1 MKTKLMKFT
10 CGLLATFLMAVNPLT
25 TITTF
30 AGQNN
35 SGSVNETTQTETS
48 LITLEEHP
56 TKTVASIMSTS
67 NAPSTKKEFYK
78 EASKK
83 LVSRPASVTL
93 YYNGDITK
101 IVPDLETF
109 LQELS
114 LVDDKKTSDDA
125 DFLMGGILHLSSRS
139 YVAAS
144 KKSSSIELSIKYT
157 ESAAQVKKV
166 NSKTKA
172 ALKSLGVS
180 KMSDVGKVKAIHDY
194 VVNTFQYDQSMTDHS
209 AYGGLV
215 ASKHTTVCQ
224 GYALMMYKMLTDA
237 GIEAHY
243 VTGYAGEAHA
253 WNIVK
258 LNKKWYYLDAT
269 WDDPCGGAP
278 TLTYNYFLIGSS
290 TLYKDHTIDNFYKK
304 KYKLNSSNLNWQ
316 KSLKKSTKSADKKV
330 AKEQTKAQKTAA
342 QEATRRN
349 VFVKELNDTL
359 DKELHYNSASEA
371 DKKMYDIYK
380 KTLEIVARKLT
391 NKQFDRLL
399 TDNNFAEAYINVC
412 TEAVFGYLID
422 PITEYMQSDEFANA
436 TVELVLTMYSEDELA
451 ALSEQ
456 ELKAVMEDFY
466 MALFIEI
473 LDEASQEYMDDIV
486 TLCLDSLNS
495 Y

>member
-1 MKTKLMKFT
+1 MQFT
-10 CGLLATFLMAVNPLT
+10 CGLLASLLIVGNPQT
-25 TITTF
+25 SMTAF
-30 AGQNN
+30 AQQPIQP
-35 SGSVNETTQTETS
+35 SEAKTS
-48 LITLEEHP
+48 SAEPSLVTLEEHP
-56 TKTVASIMSTS
+56 TVTVASIMSTS
-67 NAPSTKKEFYK
+67 NAPSTKKDFYK

-83 LVSRPASVTL
+83 LLSRPTSVTL

-101 IVPDLETF
+101 IVPNLDTF
-109 LQELS
+109 MQELS

-125 DFLMGGILHLSSRS
+125 DFLTGGILQLSSRS
-139 YVAAS
+139 YVADS
-144 KKSSSIELSIKYT
+144 KKSSYIRLNIKYT

-166 NSKTKA
+166 NTKTKA

-194 VVNTFQYDQSMTDHS
+194 VVNTFQYDQSLTDHS

-269 WDDPCGGAP
+269 WDDPYGGTP
-278 TLTYNYFLIGSS
+278 TLTYNYFLVGSKVMN
-290 TLYKDHTIDNFYKK
+290 KDHTIDNFYKK
-304 KYKLNSSNLNWQ
+304 RYTLNSGNLNWQ
-316 KSLKKSTKSADKKV
+316 KTLKKSTKSADKKI
-330 AKEQTKAQKTAA
+330 AKEQTTAQKAA
-342 QEATRRN
+342 AKEATRRSE
-349 VFVKELNDTL
+349 FVKELNKTL
-359 DKELHYNSASEA
+359 DQELNYNSATEA
-371 DKKMYDIYK
+371 EQKMYDVYK

-399 TDNNFAEAYINVC
+399 TDKKFAKAYVNVC
-412 TEAVFGYLID
+412 TNAVFDYMIN
-422 PITEYMQSDEFANA
+422 PITEYMQSDEFADA
-436 TVELVLTMYSEDELA
+436 TIALVLEMYTKEELA
-451 ALSEQ
+451 SCSEQ
-456 ELKAVMEDFY
+456 QLQAIMEDFY

-486 TLCLDSLNS
+486 SLCLNSLNS